1 VPGEVATANAKELV
15 TMRKLFKGAASQAL
29 IGFAALIGMG
39 GTALAANDCPGGVLR
54 YGVVPSDQSAAFVP
68 LYDKITRQI
77 SLKLGCPVELK
88 VGTSYTATIEAM
100 RAGKLDAG
108 EFGPL
113 SYVLAHQIADAQ
125 AVATYEKANGQ
136 PDTYTAS
143 IVTWPGSGITTL
155 KGVAGHTFAYS
166 DPASTSGH
174 LFPAYAFKSAGIDP
188 DHGIRAIY
196 AGSHTA
202 SYEALLNHKVQ
213 AGEIN
218 SDEVLSASHAGIY
231 DPKDFVVL
239 WTSSPIPEDPIAI
252 RGDLPPA
259 FKAKLTEVLAH
270 LDLSSIPADE
280 IKITGLTGKGYIPVT
295 DSAYDGIRSLV
306 TVLHLNLAKM
316 GS

>member
-1 VPGEVATANAKELV
+1 
-15 TMRKLFKGAASQAL
+15 MRKLLKGACSKAL
-29 IGFAALIGMG
+29 LGLAALVATG
-39 GTALAANDCPGGVLR
+39 GTALAANDCPNGVLR
-54 YGVVPSDQSAAFVP
+54 YGVIPSDSSAGFVP
-68 LYDKITRQI
+68 LYHKIGHLI
-77 SLKLGCPVELK
+77 SEKLGCPVDVEI
-88 VGTSYTATIEAM
+88 GTSYTATIEAM
-100 RAGKLDAG
+100 RAGKIDAA

-113 SYVLAHQIADAQ
+113 SYVLAHQLADAE
-125 AVATYEKANGQ
+125 AVATYANAKGQ

-174 LFPAYAFKSAGIDP
+174 LFPAFALKNAGIDP
-188 DHGIRAIY
+188 DHGVRAIY

-213 AGEIN
+213 AGEMN
-218 SDEVLSASHAGIY
+218 SPEIASAQVAGIY
-231 DPKDFVVL
+231 DPKDFVTL
-239 WTSSPIPEDPIAI
+239 WTSAPIPQDPIAI

-259 FKAKLTEVLAH
+259 FKAKLSDVLAH
-270 LDLSSIPADE
+270 LDLSSIPPDE
-280 IKITGLTGKGYIPVT
+280 AKIIGLHGTGYIPAT
-295 DSAYDGIRSLV
+295 DANYDGIRSLV

>member
-1 VPGEVATANAKELV
+1 
-15 TMRKLFKGAASQAL
+15 MRKLSKATAAQAL
-29 IGFAALIGMG
+29 IGLAALVTTG
-39 GTALAANDCPGGVLR
+39 GTAFAANDCPGGVLR
-54 YGVVPSDQSAAFVP
+54 YGVVPSDQSAAYAP
-68 LYDKITRQI
+68 LYGKITHQI

-88 VGTSYTATIEAM
+88 IGTSYTATIEAM

-113 SYVLAHQIADAQ
+113 SYVLAHQVAGAE
-125 AVATYEKANGQ
+125 AVATYENAKGG

-143 IVTWPGSGITTL
+143 IVTWPGTGITTL

-174 LFPAYAFKSAGIDP
+174 LFPAYAFKSVGIDP

-218 SDEVLSASHAGIY
+218 SDEILSAEHAGIY

-239 WTSSPIPEDPIAI
+239 WTSKPIPEDPIAI

-259 FKAKLTEVLAH
+259 FKTKLTAVLAN
-270 LDLSSIPADE
+270 LDLSSIPPDE
-280 IKITGLTGKGYIPVT
+280 IKITGLTGKGYLPVS

-306 TVLHLNLAKM
+306 SVLHLDLNKL

>member
-1 VPGEVATANAKELV
+1 
-15 TMRKLFKGAASQAL
+15 MRNIFNGAAAGAL
-29 IGFAALIGMG
+29 IGVAALL
-39 GTALAANDCPGGVLR
+39 GTSGHALAANDCPGGVLR
-54 YGVVPSDQSAAFVP
+54 YGDVPSDSSAAYVP
-68 LYDKITRQI
+68 LYHKIADLI
-77 SLKLGCPVELK
+77 SAKLGCPVDLEI
-88 VGTSYTATIEAM
+88 GTSYTATIEAM
-100 RAGKLDAG
+100 RAGKLDAA

-113 SYVLAHQIADAQ
+113 SYVLAHQVADAE
-125 AVATYEKANGQ
+125 AVATYANAAGQ

-174 LFPAYAFKSAGIDP
+174 LFPAYALKNAGIDP
-188 DHGIRAIY
+188 DHGVRAIY

-202 SYEALLNHKVQ
+202 SYEALLNHKVE
-213 AGEIN
+213 AGEMN
-218 SDEVLSASHAGIY
+218 SPEILSAEHAGIY
-231 DPKDFVVL
+231 NSKDFVVL
-239 WTSSPIPEDPIAI
+239 WTSAPIPQDPIAI

-259 FKAKLTEVLAH
+259 FKAKLTAVLAN

-280 IKITGLTGKGYIPVT
+280 IKITGLSGKGYIPTT

-306 TVLHLNLAKM
+306 TVLHLDLAKM

>member
-1 VPGEVATANAKELV
+1 
-15 TMRKLFKGAASQAL
+15 MRTILTGACSKAL
-29 IGFAALIGMG
+29 IALAALVVTG

-54 YGVVPSDQSAAFVP
+54 YGDVPSDASAAYVP
-68 LYDKITRQI
+68 LYHKIAHLISVQI
-77 SLKLGCPVELK
+77 GCPVDLEI
-88 VGTSYTATIEAM
+88 GTSYTATIEAM
-100 RAGKLDAG
+100 RAGKLDAA

-113 SYVLAHQIADAQ
+113 SYVLAHQVADAQ
-125 AVATYEKANGQ
+125 VVATYANAQGL

-174 LFPAYAFKSAGIDP
+174 LFPAYALKNAGIDP
-188 DHGIRAIY
+188 DHGIQAIY

-218 SDEVLSASHAGIY
+218 SAEILSAQHAGIY

-239 WTSSPIPEDPIAI
+239 WTSTPIPQDPIAI

-259 FKAKLTEVLAH
+259 FKAKLGDVLAH

-280 IKITGLTGKGYIPVT
+280 IKITGLSGKGYIPIS

-306 TVLHLNLAKM
+306 TVLHLDLSKL

>member
-1 VPGEVATANAKELV
+1 
-15 TMRKLFKGAASQAL
+15 MRTIFKGACSKAL
-29 IGFAALIGMG
+29 FGLAALIATG
-39 GTALAANDCPGGVLR
+39 GSALAADACPGDIIH
-54 YGVVPSDQSAAFVP
+54 YGVVPSDASAAFVP
-68 LYDKITRQI
+68 LYHKIAHLI
-77 SLKLGCPVELK
+77 SVQMGCPVDLE

-100 RAGKLDAG
+100 RSGKVDAA

-113 SYVLAHQIADAQ
+113 SYVLAHKVADAQ
-125 AVATYEKANGQ
+125 AVATYANAEGL

-143 IVTWPGSGITTL
+143 VVTWPGSGITTL

-174 LFPAYAFKSAGIDP
+174 LFPAYALKSAGIDP
-188 DHGIRAIY
+188 DHGIQAIY

-218 SDEVLSASHAGIY
+218 SPEILSAQHAGIY
-231 DPKDFVVL
+231 DPRDFVVL
-239 WTSSPIPEDPIAI
+239 WTSSPIPQDPIAV
-252 RGDLPPA
+252 RGNLSPT
-259 FKAKLTEVLAH
+259 FKAKLSDVLAH
-270 LDLSSIPADE
+270 LDLSSIPTQE
-280 IKITGLTGKGYIPVT
+280 IKITGLSGKGYIPIS

-306 TVLHLNLAKM
+306 SVLHLDLAKM